1 MPKPAKD
8 LRLHGVK
15 FEDAVKKILS
25 VPAPPKPAKTKR
37 KKAAQNPSL
46 N

>member
-1 MPKPAKD
+1 MPAAKD

-25 VPAPPKPAKTKR
+25 VPAPSKPAKTKR
-37 KKAAQNPSL
+37 KKASHNPSL

>member
-1 MPKPAKD
+1 MPKAID

-25 VPAPPKPAKTKR
+25 VPAPVKPAKTKR
-37 KKAAQNPSL
+37 KKVAQNPSL